1 MSEYN
6 AVVGVYHSLGRQ
18 EGMPKTLTLRR
29 RDRRTCI
36 NHWYL

>member
-18 EGMPKTLTLRR
+18 EGMPKTPICVVAI
-29 RDRRTCI
+29 DAPV
-36 NHWYL
+36 